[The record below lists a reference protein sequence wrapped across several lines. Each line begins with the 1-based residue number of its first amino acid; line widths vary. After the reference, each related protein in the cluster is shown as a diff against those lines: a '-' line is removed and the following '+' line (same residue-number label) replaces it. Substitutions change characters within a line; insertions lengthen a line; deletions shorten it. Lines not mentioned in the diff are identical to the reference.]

1 VVLAAMT
8 AIVTWPQILHL
19 GDAVYAHHDPFFSM
33 WRLSW
38 VAHALVTDPRHLFDA
53 NIFFPEVRTLAYSDA
68 TMLQGLLATPFLW
81 AGAPQVLVYN
91 ILLTI
96 GVLTSGLGMFVLARY
111 LTRNDDA
118 ALVAAAVFALMPYR
132 IEHFMHLE
140 LEWTVWMPL
149 AFWALHRA
157 FDTRSSRAGVWVGL
171 FICLQVLSCVYYG
184 VFLSIVV
191 SLIAIL
197 MIASRPAGSWRPL
210 PGLAA
215 GALLGAAIS
224 GLYAIPYRES
234 ASVVGSRGLDEI
246 AVYSATPLSYL
257 ASPYWNWLYGWT
269 ADRFGSGELRL
280 FPGLVALGLAVIG
293 FTRGPRR
300 LVWIYLTV
308 VVLVV
313 ELSFG
318 LNGFVYPWLLRHLP
332 PLHGFRVTARF
343 AALAF
348 AGLSVLVAFGF
359 ANFRPSRFSPGQ
371 WLLIVLAALVI
382 EYGSA
387 PVPLRRVTSGL
398 PDLYRFVRGLE
409 AGVVMEFPSSVPESL
424 PRDDVDFQ
432 FWSTTHWKPMANGYS
447 GYYSERYIRL
457 LEGVRKFPDDRSI
470 ETLRAAGVRYVIV
483 HRSGYLGSEYTD
495 IMSDLAARHD
505 LLPLGRFRDAA
516 DMAQVFAL
524 Y

>member
-1 VVLAAMT
+1 MT
-8 AIVTWPQILHL
+8 AIVTWPQVLHL

-38 VAHALVTDPRHLFDA
+38 IAHALRTDPRHLFDA
-53 NIFFPEVRTLAYSDA
+53 NIFFPELRTLAYSDA

-81 AGAPQVLVYN
+81 AGASQVLVYN
-91 ILLTI
+91 VLLTI
-96 GVLTSGLGMFVLARY
+96 GVLTSGLGMFVLTRY

-118 ALVAAAVFALMPYR
+118 ALVAAAVFTLMPYR
-132 IEHFMHLE
+132 IEHLMHLE

-157 FDTRSSRAGVWVGL
+157 FDTRSSKAGVWVGL

-197 MIASRPAGSWRPL
+197 MIASRPAESWRPL

-215 GALLGAAIS
+215 GALVGAAIS
-224 GLYAIPYRES
+224 GIYALPYRDS
-234 ASVVGSRGLDEI
+234 ASIVGSRGLDEI
-246 AVYSATPLSYL
+246 ALYSATPLSYL

-308 VVLVV
+308 VLLVV

-318 LNGFVYPWLLRHLP
+318 LNGFVYPWLLRHVP
-332 PLHGFRVTARF
+332 PLHGFRVAARF
-343 AALAF
+343 SVLAF

-359 ANFRPSRFSPGQ
+359 ANLRPSRFSPVQ
-371 WLLIVLAALVI
+371 V
-382 EYGSA
+382 
-387 PVPLRRVTSGL
+387 
-398 PDLYRFVRGLE
+398 
-409 AGVVMEFPSSVPESL
+409 
-424 PRDDVDFQ
+424 
-432 FWSTTHWKPMANGYS
+432 
-447 GYYSERYIRL
+447 
-457 LEGVRKFPDDRSI
+457 
-470 ETLRAAGVRYVIV
+470 
-483 HRSGYLGSEYTD
+483 
-495 IMSDLAARHD
+495 
-505 LLPLGRFRDAA
+505 AA
-516 DMAQVFAL
+516 DRPRGAASSSTVRRPCH
-524 Y
+524 